1 MDILKVYKFNGY
13 ELPAYLDDNQV
24 PWFDVK
30 EITQALSLNHKQKM
44 VDLPKDEKTK
54 TTYYNGLRVYP
65 KTLVNEKG
73 LYRLIFKSRKPQ
85 AKQFQDWVF
94 GEVLPSIR
102 KHGAYISK
110 PLLDNKEDLK
120 QTIKNLQ
127 EENLK
132 LFERKEQYKAYYQS
146 VKESYIEEINKN
158 AYLLNLNA
166 YAKTQ
171 AIGQI
176 SKPLGIAPSLANEIL
191 EKRGVIEKYATGWS
205 LSQAFNH
212 LGEQAL
218 GRNGEY
224 YIRFNLQGAS
234 YVTHLLK
241 SYKED

>member
-30 EITQALSLNHKQKM
+30 EITQALSLNHRQKM

-54 TTYYNGLRVYP
+54 TSYYNGVRVYP

-85 AKQFQDWVF
+85 AKEFQDWVF

-127 EENLK
+127 EENGIK
-132 LFERKEQYKAYYQS
+132 SFSFLFCENSFK
-146 VKESYIEEINKN
+146 
-158 AYLLNLNA
+158 
-166 YAKTQ
+166 
-171 AIGQI
+171 
-176 SKPLGIAPSLANEIL
+176 
-191 EKRGVIEKYATGWS
+191 
-205 LSQAFNH
+205 
-212 LGEQAL
+212 
-218 GRNGEY
+218 
-224 YIRFNLQGAS
+224 
-234 YVTHLLK
+234 
-241 SYKED
+241 